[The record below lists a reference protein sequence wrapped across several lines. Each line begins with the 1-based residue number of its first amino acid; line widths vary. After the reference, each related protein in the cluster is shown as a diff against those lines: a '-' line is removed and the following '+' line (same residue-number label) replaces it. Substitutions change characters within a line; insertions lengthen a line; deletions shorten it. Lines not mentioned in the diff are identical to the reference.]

1 MKAALITIVDNVNF
15 GTYLQAYAT
24 YRKLKE
30 RGYDVTVVNYERP
43 YLTPMIEV
51 KKNIKNPKW
60 NFVRKV
66 AYASSYLI
74 IEPFMRWNLKRFL
87 KTNCRLTKCCKTEFE
102 ITDSVEGYDIFVTGS
117 DQVWNTTHNHGIDR
131 NFFWAGIEGRK
142 YSYAASIGIE
152 QFPDEQKKEIYQL
165 LKQYKAISV
174 RENSAVKCLSEI
186 GIDNAIQ
193 VLDPTLLLRGEDWNS
208 IQKSK
213 IKKTEPYLLVY
224 SVEPKRIDFLRKQV
238 QAIAKEKNLKVY
250 VVCPSLKFKKD
261 WGADKVFNFSTVDDF
276 LYLFAN
282 ADFVVVSSFHGTAFS
297 INFNKEF
304 ITVSSGAFNSRVHSL
319 LSLVGL
325 TERYTTDRILFSN
338 ELREIDYNR
347 VNSILDNERKKSE
360 NFIDIIQ

>member
-1 MKAALITIVDNVNF
+1 MKVALITIVDNVNF

-24 YRKLKE
+24 YRKLEE
-30 RGYDVTVVNYERP
+30 RGYKITVVNYERP

-51 KKNIKNPKW
+51 KKNIQNPKW
-60 NFVRKV
+60 NILRKM
-66 AYASSYLI
+66 AYAASYLI
-74 IEPFMRWNLKRFL
+74 VEPFMRWNLKRFL
-87 KTNCRLTKCCKTEFE
+87 RANCSITKCCKTELE
-102 ITDSVEGYDIFVTGS
+102 ISGYVGGYDIFVTGS
-117 DQVWNTTHNHGIDR
+117 DQVWNTAHNHGIDR

-142 YSYAASIGIE
+142 YSYAASIGIDH
-152 QFPDEQKKEIYQL
+152 FPDEQKEEIYQL

-186 GIDNAIQ
+186 GIDNTIQ
-193 VLDPTLLLRGEDWNS
+193 VLDPTLLLRGTDWNS

-213 IKKTEPYLLVY
+213 LKKTEPYLLVY
-224 SVEPKRIDFLRKQV
+224 SVEPKRVDFLKEQV
-238 QAIAKEKNLKVY
+238 QAIAKEKGLKIY

-261 WGADKVFNFSTVDDF
+261 LGADKVFNFSTIDDF

-297 INFNKEF
+297 LNFNKEF

-325 TERYTTDRILFSN
+325 TERYTTDRILSSN
-338 ELREIDYNR
+338 ELNAVDYNR
-347 VNSILDNERKKSE
+347 VNSIIDFERKKSE
-360 NFIDIIQ
+360 SFIDKIR

>member
-24 YRKLKE
+24 YRKLEE
-30 RGYDVTVVNYERP
+30 RGYDVMVVNYERP
-43 YLTPMIEV
+43 YLTPLIEV

-60 NFVRKV
+60 NILRKV
-66 AYASSYLI
+66 AYAAIYLI

-87 KTNCRLTKCCKTEFE
+87 IANCKMTKCCKTELE
-102 ITDSVEGYDIFVTGS
+102 ISSSVEGYDVFVTGS
-117 DQVWNTTHNHGIDR
+117 DQVWNTVHNYGIDR

-152 QFPDEQKKEIYQL
+152 HFPDEQKEEIFQM
-165 LKQYKAISV
+165 LKQYHAISV

-186 GIDNAIQ
+186 GIDNVVQ
-193 VLDPTLLLRGEDWNS
+193 VLDPTLLLRGTDWNS

-213 IKKTEPYLLVY
+213 HKKTEPYLLVY
-224 SVEPKRIDFLRKQV
+224 SVEPKRIYFLKEQA
-238 QAIAKEKNLKVY
+238 QAIAKEKGLKIY

-261 WGADKVFNFSTVDDF
+261 LGADKVFNFSTVDDF

-297 INFNKEF
+297 LNFNKEF
-304 ITVSSGAFNSRVHSL
+304 ITVSSGAFNSRVFSL
-319 LSLVGL
+319 LSLVEL
-325 TERYTTDRILFSN
+325 TERYTTDKILSSN
-338 ELREIDYNR
+338 ELRSIDYNR
-347 VNSILDNERKKSE
+347 VNSILDFERKKSE
-360 NFIDIIQ
+360 TFLDKIQ